1 MKGFPYRVRHTPI
14 GGNPWYVYVKTLL
27 MAESVLRIL
36 AGYDAHL
43 SSLGRPGVGSQEVE
57 ESRGEEWVPV
67 EGFVERA
74 FSDSRTT

>member
-1 MKGFPYRVRHTPI
+1 MKGFPYRVRHTPV

-43 SSLGRPGVGSQEVE
+43 SNLGIGSQEVE
-57 ESRGEEWVPV
+57 ESRGEKWVPV
-67 EGFVERA
+67 KGFVERA
-74 FSDSRTT
+74 FGDSRTK